1 MAILKIYDVTDW
13 KNNNYTNNYNKTT
26 LIFTIHILPNI
37 SRSKRNQAIKFRQI
51 KKYSMRNVFF
61 KTHAEN
67 EVWRLVPDPSCFFKK
82 LYMR

>member
-37 SRSKRNQAIKFRQI
+37 SRSKRNQAIKFRQL
-51 KKYSMRNVFF
+51 KKI
-61 KTHAEN
+61 
-67 EVWRLVPDPSCFFKK
+67 
-82 LYMR
+82 